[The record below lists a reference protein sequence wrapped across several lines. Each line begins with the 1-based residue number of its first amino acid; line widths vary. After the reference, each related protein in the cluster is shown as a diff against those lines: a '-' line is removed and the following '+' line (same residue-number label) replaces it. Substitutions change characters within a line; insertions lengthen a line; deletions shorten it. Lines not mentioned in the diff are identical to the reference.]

1 MFHERNVIHD
11 PADLPSPGHRDPR
24 QLYVLHSLE
33 SPMFSDMVKMEDTLR
48 NYFNVSINYR
58 RDAEVR
64 NSVYGDVVR
73 VRQHP
78 APGPALD
85 NLIAKFGREN
95 RHLAHKTEV
104 KLRYIF
110 ILSRY
115 LICL

>member
-11 PADLPSPGHRDPR
+11 AADLPSPGHRDPR
-24 QLYVLHSLE
+24 QLYVLHNLE

-58 RDAEVR
+58 LDAEVR

-78 APGPALD
+78 PPGPALD

-95 RHLAHKTEV
+95 RQLAHKTEV
-104 KLRYIF
+104 KLKTVYF
-110 ILSRY
+110 V
-115 LICL
+115 LI

>member
-33 SPMFSDMVKMEDTLR
+33 SPMFSDMVQMEDTLR

-58 RDAEVR
+58 LDAQVR

-85 NLIAKFGREN
+85 NLISKFGRKN

-104 KLRYIF
+104 KLKTVYF
-110 ILSRY
+110 DFH
-115 LICL
+115 